1 MFIQAVNFAT
11 PSYGATAIQQR
22 RSQLNYSVTNSA
34 LSFKGD
40 NIPKIP
46 EFDYEAV
53 KQKELDKRTK
63 IEKLCS
69 WGKTAAEERAKQQLI
84 GFHTSVQS
92 LILQKEQT
100 IQAHKKVL
108 QEKEKAVAALKDAKR
123 LLEEKLKDAEANHE
137 KDIVIIELRAELEA
151 TKKLEAQKTN
161 DLALDKAKFERIKQ
175 EQENISRRDKDKGWN
190 KVAGYE
196 NLKQEIEEGFLN
208 KFAIEK
214 AGDDVVMPNGILL
227 YGPSGTGK
235 TYFANALAEQAKCH
249 FEKIDTLQDDDD
261 IIADLRKTLRNAKK
275 NYNQDNKRTIVLLD
289 DFNSIA
295 ELTDEDKAE
304 LAQDGMD
311 ISYTNVGQLS
321 NILQNCADKFKT
333 TILMT
338 TNFPRRIDKEVMTA
352 NNIPHQIFLGPPQT
366 EDLAAMFEYHL
377 DGVTDQDID
386 YEKLAKV
393 VSKAQEDNEAYSAQ
407 GVVNII
413 NKAKANCP
421 NSKITEP
428 DLLKAIKQ
436 TPPDITKAQYAKFI
450 DDLDAIVNKN

>member
-22 RSQLNYSVTNSA
+22 RSQLNYSVQKPII
-34 LSFKGD
+34 SFKGD
-40 NIPKIP
+40 SLPKLP

-63 IEKLCS
+63 MEKFFS

-137 KDIVIIELRAELEA
+137 KDIVIIELRANLEA
-151 TKKLEAQKTN
+151 AKRAEAQKIEE
-161 DLALDKAKFERIKQ
+161 LEIDKAKFEKIKQ

-196 NLKQEIEEGFLN
+196 GLKKEIKEGFLN
-208 KFAIEK
+208 KLAIEK
-214 AGDDVVMPNGILL
+214 SGDDVVMPNGILL

-235 TYFANALAEQAKCH
+235 TYFANALAEQSKCH

-261 IIADLRKTLRNAKK
+261 IISDIRKSLRNAKK
-275 NYNQDNKRTIVLLD
+275 QYNQDKTRTILLLD

-295 ELTDEDKAE
+295 ELTEEDKAE
-304 LAQDGMD
+304 LAQDGID
-311 ISYTNVGQLS
+311 ISYTNVGQLA
-321 NILQNCADKFKT
+321 NILNNCADKFKT

-338 TNFPRRIDKEVMTA
+338 TNFPRRIDKEVMTP
-352 NNIPHQIFLGPPQT
+352 NNIPHQIFLGPPQAQ
-366 EDLAAMFEYHL
+366 DL
-377 DGVTDQDID
+377 G
-386 YEKLAKV
+386 
-393 VSKAQEDNEAYSAQ
+393 N
-407 GVVNII
+407 
-413 NKAKANCP
+413 
-421 NSKITEP
+421 
-428 DLLKAIKQ
+428 
-436 TPPDITKAQYAKFI
+436 
-450 DDLDAIVNKN
+450 